1 MYNSIARKWKLHFP
15 TSIIWKTTS
24 VGCIAKWP
32 FQTGRVK
39 SCSIWDAEIVVARC
53 HSAIFRNRQSK
64 IMSKFTCGHYGLGQP
79 VDSYCGWKRL
89 AWPPMAVLWNTS
101 AIWGLQNGE
110 IIFRRKLSVIYFG
123 FGFWLS
129 FGEILPLYYLNH
141 YLYHLLRCT
150 CVTEPWH
157 TVLEFHE
164 LWNEVRRC
172 YSLNQILMSQIIMN
186 MDCNDWIVTVHMN

>member
-1 MYNSIARKWKLHFP
+1 MAISNRA
-15 TSIIWKTTS
+15 
-24 VGCIAKWP
+24 C
-32 FQTGRVK
+32 QK
-39 SCSIWDAEIVVARC
+39 SCSIWDAEVVVARC

-64 IMSKFTCGHYGLGQP
+64 IMSKFICGHYGLGHP

-89 AWPPMAVLWNTS
+89 AWPLMAVLWNIS

-129 FGEILPLYYLNH
+129 FGEILPLYYLTH

-157 TVLEFHE
+157 PYSSSMNCEMKSEDAIHWIKTLCHKSSWTWTVMIGL
-164 LWNEVRRC
+164 
-172 YSLNQILMSQIIMN
+172 
-186 MDCNDWIVTVHMN
+186 